1 MLVPIARRGGTR
13 RVEGVSDPHLSIL
26 AWGDYLGT
34 PSLTRLF
41 TVLESRHLTGGH
53 VLSFPLGG
61 LVSGGQRQKRGKNL
75 SKQAARVLAEKRRK
89 KRV

>member
-1 MLVPIARRGGTR
+1 M
-13 RVEGVSDPHLSIL
+13 EGVSDLHLSIL

-34 PSLTRLF
+34 PSLARLF

-61 LVSGGQRQKRGKNL
+61 LVSGGQRQKRGKK
-75 SKQAARVLAEKRRK
+75 SEQAGSQSPGGKKKKEEGVGRERRE
-89 KRV
+89 RWRSP